1 VLTQFPRHLNSFS
14 SSVGSSLSSSS
25 LADSPETCEEPE
37 GLVSLPGAETD
48 IQIRDIPIVT
58 EIKDCPIVTDG
69 DMHYMKT
76 LTPAVAPSY
85 LTTSNFC
92 SSPDTSSLDTRHV
105 STRDFDH
112 MYASLTKTDPGSV
125 MAENVHLREML
136 VSQLDLIQQQSE
148 TILSKDKQLQQLRE
162 ENGLL
167 VQRLSR
173 MERRCR
179 SDPGKKPPSASSCSE
194 RKHSGQSQTGG
205 IKRLRESEPIE
216 CVKKK
221 KVEEL
226 NETNVKTEPPQ
237 DTFSQCDELFDEF
250 MADMVTNDIVSRPET
265 PASCASGDTINSDVS
280 QTKKSSKNKKKLSLE
295 GKRKAATTNTNKA
308 VSDQSVTEPRN
319 KKTRTQTA
327 VESVQLHET
336 LKLYYV
342 GCKNDVLPNVDDH
355 LDEVAT
361 LQRGVEVPSF
371 REDPN
376 YYNQLVRGPNKL
388 CIKKDKD
395 KAKETSGTWRIKS
408 TNPVYSGD
416 TSGNAEDISDQ
427 TILKRHERHELEEKR
442 RKRWDLQRLR
452 EEQQLQRLRARQEKQ
467 ICPVNSNKRD
477 DSSSLLP
484 CIENASHVN
493 VDEKIPVSAFG
504 RPLPS
509 LPQTSFSLPWMK
521 SRHSL

>member
-1 VLTQFPRHLNSFS
+1 MLTQIPRLLNPFP
-14 SSVGSSLSSSS
+14 SSVGSNLSSSS

-37 GLVSLPGAETD
+37 GLVTLPGAETD

-85 LTTSNFC
+85 LTTSTC

-112 MYASLTKTDPGSV
+112 MYASLTKTDPSSV

-179 SDPGKKPPSASSCSE
+179 GDPGKNEISASSSAE
-194 RKHSGQSQTGG
+194 RKQPGQSQTGG
-205 IKRLRESEPIE
+205 IKRLRESEPAE

-221 KVEEL
+221 KVEEW
-226 NETNVKTEPPQ
+226 NETSVKSEPV
-237 DTFSQCDELFDEF
+237 DTFNQCDELIDEF
-250 MADMVTNDIVSRPET
+250 MADMVTNDMVSRPET
-265 PASCASGDTINSDVS
+265 PASCASGDTNNSDVS
-280 QTKKSSKNKKKLSLE
+280 QTKKSSKIKKKTSLE
-295 GKRKAATTNTNKA
+295 GKRKAATTISNKA
-308 VSDQSVTEPRN
+308 VTDQSVTEPRS

-327 VESVQLHET
+327 VETLQLHET
-336 LKLYYV
+336 PTLYYV

-355 LDEVAT
+355 LDEVAA
-361 LQRGVEVPSF
+361 LQRGVEVPRF

-376 YYNQLVRGPNKL
+376 HYNQFVRGPNKL
-388 CIKKDKD
+388 YIKKDKD

-408 TNPVYSGD
+408 TNPVYAGD

-484 CIENASHVN
+484 CIENASYVY